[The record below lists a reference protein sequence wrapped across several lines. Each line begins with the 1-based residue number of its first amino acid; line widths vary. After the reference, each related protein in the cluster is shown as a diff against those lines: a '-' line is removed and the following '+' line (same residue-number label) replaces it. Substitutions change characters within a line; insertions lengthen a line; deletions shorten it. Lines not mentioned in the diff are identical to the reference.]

1 MGQSKSAE
9 SGPLLKLL
17 LERFP
22 ILLVGCI
29 FNGEGVVTLA
39 DFAAFLHFAL
49 ALLWYIFKSR
59 RGSWVEDILGDVI
72 L

>member
-17 LERFP
+17 PERFP